1 MIIFI
6 YIDYNYMNLDLI
18 LQRIQQILKLN
29 KQTYINR
36 RVLID
41 IGSYL
46 CVTVDCTHSSSSL
59 YTGYIIYN

>member
-1 MIIFI
+1 
-6 YIDYNYMNLDLI
+6 MNLDLI